1 MNAFNMDLGDDL
13 TTTGGGIAEDGAT
26 AALRAADKHPRN
38 TPQRLID
45 EPNRMVRIFDH
56 HTGMKD
62 AMAFIMFL
70 YKAHVDDI
78 VYAPGALQD
87 EHTERIRK
95 QLLADPCGE
104 NGTPRTT
111 YWFRRSG
118 GPKSEA
124 VRTKPGLRLQDL
136 NQKVYVAFRANAY
149 RLMAPEGAKR
159 LKQSIDKI
167 DSDNGLLH
175 SAERLEHED
184 YVTFGHITEMMTL
197 YTRRQ
202 GGAAPYA
209 RLLRRIREKD
219 QPLSQFALQV
229 DSLRG
234 EIKMSDTPGY
244 GQIDDEI
251 FIYKLASFIANDEQR
266 HLQTQGVFIWNTPWE
281 ELLKACSSVPLNTFS
296 RKYKPSMNKVA
307 LGLVHTT
314 RAALD
319 AAKLAGS
326 NQRSELNSYKRE
338 IAQLKQQLQQLKGQQ
353 KSPSRRTSKKQPSP
367 LRRT

>member
-1 MNAFNMDLGDDL
+1 
-13 TTTGGGIAEDGAT
+13 
-26 AALRAADKHPRN
+26 
-38 TPQRLID
+38 
-45 EPNRMVRIFDH
+45 
-56 HTGMKD
+56 
-62 AMAFIMFL
+62 
-70 YKAHVDDI
+70 
-78 VYAPGALQD
+78 
-87 EHTERIRK
+87 
-95 QLLADPCGE
+95 
-104 NGTPRTT
+104 
-111 YWFRRSG
+111 
-118 GPKSEA
+118 
-124 VRTKPGLRLQDL
+124 
-136 NQKVYVAFRANAY
+136 
-149 RLMAPEGAKR
+149 
-159 LKQSIDKI
+159 LKQSIDKV
-167 DSDNGLLH
+167 DNDNGLLR

-184 YVTFGHITEMMTL
+184 YVTFRHITEIMTL
-197 YTRRQ
+197 HTRRQ

-219 QPLSQFALQV
+219 QPLSEYALQV
-229 DSLRG
+229 DSLRS
-234 EIKMSDTPGY
+234 EIKNSNTPGY

-251 FIYKLASFIANDEQR
+251 FTYKLASFIANDEQR